1 MCEIVEVFT
10 IVCNWVTKCPTKR
23 DCVSGYWQEVSSM
36 FVCAAL
42 ENYIRLSEISPSFDM
57 LWIWGEH
64 QIKQLP
70 PPPPYI
76 FMKEMLTT
84 FHKDKKCI
92 MTAQS
97 IPTNN
102 KTIIH
107 EYFVNITCKSKRWG
121 SMRCWRV
128 SLKTTTF
135 CLMKLFIADSS
146 LCPGRLFSRLDWIC
160 LWSPAR
166 EVYQLSY
173 NCSWELRRLSTD
185 KWWEIQVMMLTFLI
199 FRPYLVVWGTKTR
212 PNSWPT
218 EMASG
223 SIFESCFLNFQW
235 WTSPASLKGW
245 IQESM

>member
-1 MCEIVEVFT
+1 M
-10 IVCNWVTKCPTKR
+10 
-23 DCVSGYWQEVSSM
+23 
-36 FVCAAL
+36 
-42 ENYIRLSEISPSFDM
+42 
-57 LWIWGEH
+57 
-64 QIKQLP
+64 
-70 PPPPYI
+70 
-76 FMKEMLTT
+76 
-84 FHKDKKCI
+84 
-92 MTAQS
+92 
-97 IPTNN
+97 
-102 KTIIH
+102 
-107 EYFVNITCKSKRWG
+107 NITCKSKRWG

-218 EMASG
+218 DDWDGLWVYLWIMFSQFSVVNLPRKPKRLDTGINVEHLDMLGRVSN
-223 SIFESCFLNFQW
+223 SI
-235 WTSPASLKGW
+235 T
-245 IQESM
+245 